1 MELHDYVHLLIL
13 SGTFHRLCLVYQQDL
28 GNESHLL
35 IQWSLTQFNGVN
47 GQDVLYTL
55 CIQGGVQSSSRL
67 RDQELGMQLEHEWGG
82 QNRTGLQLQPCPFSP
97 PSHPFVW
104 VR

>member
-35 IQWSLTQFNGVN
+35 IQVGTESCAQIHINWNLLKMNN
-47 GQDVLYTL
+47 WM
-55 CIQGGVQSSSRL
+55 
-67 RDQELGMQLEHEWGG
+67 MQY
-82 QNRTGLQLQPCPFSP
+82 
-97 PSHPFVW
+97 
-104 VR
+104 